1 MLADDASSSSE
12 VSRSGVLRCAAG
24 ADCCCAEAISSR
36 EAMQMVNEMLD
47 KMNDKYT
54 TSIDS

>member
-1 MLADDASSSSE
+1 MTKE
-12 VSRSGVLRCAAG
+12 REE
-24 ADCCCAEAISSR
+24 AESAEGISSR